1 MKSVYSR
8 IFVTVII
15 ASLLMLGLGT
25 AVSFLMVSQRIER
38 LAGQDAAHVAAAAAA
53 AIDHGGESALRDW
66 LRRRMRASRQRPG
79 AVVGTPRGPTS
90 SAATCPRGL
99 RRARRRC

>member
-38 LAGQDAAHVAAAAAA
+38 LAGQEVA
-53 AIDHGGESALRDW
+53 E
-66 LRRRMRASRQRPG
+66 
-79 AVVGTPRGPTS
+79 
-90 SAATCPRGL
+90 
-99 RRARRRC
+99 